1 MVRAAPCVDMLFVK
15 ISNLGKM
22 WNNFEACLKIDKN
35 IETVRA
41 KEQSNERASKR
52 ERWAK
57 NDQRKFYIYGVFDTF
72 FQEVL
77 REQYKVCKE
86 FAQLLD
92 QLTEAKRNLT
102 ARLSSSLTFLRK
114 NSLQSV
120 TNKFLQ
126 LVGIFQ

>member
-1 MVRAAPCVDMLFVK
+1 M
-15 ISNLGKM
+15 I
-22 WNNFEACLKIDKN
+22 
-35 IETVRA
+35 
-41 KEQSNERASKR
+41 KEN
-52 ERWAK
+52 
-57 NDQRKFYIYGVFDTF
+57 FYIYGVFDTF